1 MYYCQDVSGN
11 LHFGRTPEEALREA
25 AETNREIR

>member
-1 MYYCQDVSGN
+1 MFYCADRCGT

-25 AETNREIR
+25 AETNREIK